1 MGVASPPAALMVPL
15 FTPGWSLL
23 LNRSATPTAG
33 TCRFAVQSHTRGH
46 PATGLQDYLVGIG
59 PPSPPS

>member
-1 MGVASPPAALMVPL
+1 MVPL